1 MSRPKVSVII
11 PTFNRRELVV
21 KAIDCVLAQTFPV
34 EDIVVV
40 DDGSTDG
47 TAEALAQA
55 YGDRIRLVRQANA
68 GVSAARNRGLEMARG
83 EFISLLD
90 SDDLWLPEKTERQV
104 GFLEAHP
111 GFGMV
116 LCDIMQVDRD
126 GHDIA
131 PIHRRDF
138 IPEDGPVL
146 KWVLRQ
152 PALAPLSAMFRREV
166 YETVGG
172 FDVALRTAEDID
184 FHLRVARRWP
194 IGVVSEE
201 LVRAMRGHDGLSA
214 LERTYADY
222 QLVVERFAAQCRG
235 EVPDD
240 DLDAGLAFAYLRNA
254 RGLVFHRRWGAA
266 FGLSAR
272 AVRLSPSPAVAR
284 LALSV
289 ALLATRRFAAVA
301 LGRAGAPGA

>member
-11 PTFNRRELVV
+11 PTFNRRELVR
-21 KAIDCVLAQTFPV
+21 KAIDCVLAQSFPV

-47 TAEALAQA
+47 TAEALVER
-55 YGDRIRLVRQANA
+55 YGDRIRVVRQSNA

-83 EFISLLD
+83 EFIALLD
-90 SDDLWLPEKTERQV
+90 SDDLWLPEKTGRQV
-104 GFLEAHP
+104 RFLEAHP

-126 GHDIA
+126 GNDIG

-138 IPEDGPVL
+138 IPEDGHVL
-146 KWVLRQ
+146 RWVLRQ
-152 PALAPLSAMFRREV
+152 PSLAPLSAMFRREV

-172 FDVALRTAEDID
+172 FDTALRTAEDID

-194 IGVVSEE
+194 IGVVSET

-214 LERTYADY
+214 LEQTYDDY
-222 QLVVERFAAQCRG
+222 QAVVERFAAECRG
-235 EVPDD
+235 EVPDA
-240 DLDAGLAFAYLRNA
+240 DLDAGLAFACLRNA

-266 FGLSAR
+266 CGLCVR
-272 AVRLSPSPAVAR
+272 AVRLSPTIAVSRQAAGVAYLAAR
-284 LALSV
+284 RL
-289 ALLATRRFAAVA
+289 AAVA
-301 LGRAGAPGA
+301 LGRAGRPAA